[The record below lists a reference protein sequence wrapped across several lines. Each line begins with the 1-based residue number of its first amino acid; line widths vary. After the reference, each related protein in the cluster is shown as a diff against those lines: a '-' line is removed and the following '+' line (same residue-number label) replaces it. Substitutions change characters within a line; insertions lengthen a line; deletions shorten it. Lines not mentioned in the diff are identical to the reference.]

1 VEEGLS
7 AVGASRV
14 LVTAA
19 LIACL
24 LVAWPGALP
33 SAAASLDAQE
43 SDLVAVVNSF
53 RTAHGLARL
62 AVSDTL
68 TFASKW
74 MATDMAVYDYF
85 SHTARDGRAPV
96 QRMTDAG
103 YPAPQ
108 TYTGENI
115 AAGYASAAEVLSGWI
130 NSPAHYAVLTNPN
143 YRAIGVGRAYS
154 DCASYHTYWVM
165 DLGGIVDAATPVPSF
180 DLGYHAAWA
189 GQSPDLTL
197 APGQTATMVVA
208 LRNNGYRGWY
218 RGNPGQQANLGTAD
232 PLDAQRWD
240 LDDEWPSASRIA
252 TTTTAYVGPGQV
264 GWFQFQVRAPSS
276 VGSYVLRVRGV
287 IDGATWLEDPGIYWT
302 ITVR

>member
-1 VEEGLS
+1 MFSKL
-7 AVGASRV
+7 AAPRV
-14 LVTAA
+14 LASAA

-24 LVAWPGALP
+24 LMAWPGSLP

-53 RTAHGLARL
+53 RATHGLARL

-85 SHTARDGRAPV
+85 SHTSRDGRAPV

-103 YPAPQ
+103 YPGPQ
-108 TYTGENI
+108 TYTGENM

-143 YRAIGVGRAYS
+143 YRAIGVGRAYNAG
-154 DCASYHTYWVM
+154 ASYHTYWVM
-165 DLGGIVDAATPVPSF
+165 DVGGIVDAATAIPSF

-189 GQSPDLTL
+189 GQSPDVTL
-197 APGQTATMVVA
+197 SAGQTATMVVA

-240 LDDEWPSASRIA
+240 LDFGWPSASRIA

-264 GWFQFQVRAPSS
+264 GWFEFQVRAPSS
-276 VGSYVLRVRGV
+276 PGSYVLRVRGV
-287 IDGATWLEDPGIYWT
+287 VDGATWLEDPGVFWT

>member
-1 VEEGLS
+1 MSGFV
-7 AVGASRV
+7 APRV
-14 LVTAA
+14 LVCAA

-24 LVAWPGALP
+24 LVSWPGSLP
-33 SAAASLDAQE
+33 SAAATLDAQE
-43 SDLVAVVNSF
+43 SDLVSVVNSF
-53 RTAHGLARL
+53 RAARGLASL

-85 SHTARDGRAPV
+85 SHTSRDGRAPV
-96 QRMTDAG
+96 QRMIDAG
-103 YPAPQ
+103 YPGPQ
-108 TYTGENI
+108 TYTGENM
-115 AAGYASAAEVLSGWI
+115 AAGYASASDVLNGWI
-130 NSPAHYAVLTNPN
+130 SSPAHYAVLTNPN

-154 DCASYHTYWVM
+154 DNASYHTYWVM
-165 DLGGIVDAATPVPSF
+165 DVGGIVDAATAVPSF

-189 GQSPDLTL
+189 GQSPDMTL
-197 APGQTATMVVA
+197 SPGQTATMVVA
-208 LRNNGYRGWY
+208 LRNDGYRGWY
-218 RGNPGQQANLGTAD
+218 RGTPGQEANLGTAG

-240 LDDEWPSASRIA
+240 LDYGWPSASRIA

-276 VGSYVLRVRGV
+276 PGSYVLRVRGV
-287 IDGATWLEDPGIYWT
+287 IDGVTWLEDAGVYWT

>member
-1 VEEGLS
+1 LLRLV
-7 AVGASRV
+7 VSRV
-14 LVTAA
+14 LISVA
-19 LIACL
+19 
-24 LVAWPGALP
+24 LVASLVVVLPGSQP
-33 SAAASLDAQE
+33 AAAATLDAQE
-43 SDLVAVVNSF
+43 SDLLAAVNSF
-53 RTAHGLARL
+53 RDARGLARL

-68 TFASKW
+68 TFAAKW

-85 SHTARDGRAPV
+85 SHTSRDGRAPV

-103 YPAPQ
+103 YPGPQ

-115 AAGYASAAEVLSGWI
+115 AAGFASANEVLNGWI
-130 NSPAHYAVLTNPN
+130 NSPTHYAVLTNPN

-154 DCASYHTYWVM
+154 DGSTYHSYWVM
-165 DLGGIVDAATPVPSF
+165 DVGGIVDAATAIPSF
-180 DLGYHAAWA
+180 DLGYHDAWA

-197 APGQTATMVVA
+197 VPGQTATMVVA
-208 LRNNGYRGWY
+208 LRNTGYRGWY

-240 LDDEWPSASRIA
+240 LDFGWPSPSRIA

-276 VGSYVLRVRGV
+276 PGSYVLRVRGV
-287 IDGATWLEDPGIYWT
+287 IDGTTWLEDPGIYWT

>member
-1 VEEGLS
+1 MSGS
-7 AVGASRV
+7 GASRV
-14 LVTAA
+14 LVCAS

-33 SAAASLDAQE
+33 AAAATLDAQE
-43 SDLVAVVNSF
+43 SDLVSVVNSF
-53 RTAHGLARL
+53 RAARGLASL

-85 SHTARDGRAPV
+85 SHTSRDGRTPV
-96 QRMTDAG
+96 QRMFDAG
-103 YPAPQ
+103 YPGPQ
-108 TYTGENI
+108 TYTGENM
-115 AAGYASAAEVLSGWI
+115 AAGYARASEVLSGWMS
-130 NSPAHYAVLTNPN
+130 SPAHYAVLTNPN
-143 YRAIGVGRAYS
+143 YRAIGVGRAHS
-154 DCASYHTYWVM
+154 DGASYQTYWVM
-165 DLGGIVDAATPVPSF
+165 DVGGLVDAAAAVPSF

-189 GQSPDLTL
+189 GQSPDVTL

-208 LRNNGYRGWY
+208 LRNSGYRGWY

-240 LDDEWPSASRIA
+240 LDYGWPSASRIA

-264 GWFQFQVRAPSS
+264 GWFEFQVRAPSS
-276 VGSYVLRVRGV
+276 PGSYVLRVRGV
-287 IDGATWLEDPGIYWT
+287 IDGATWLEDPGVSWT

>member
-1 VEEGLS
+1 LLS
-7 AVGASRV
+7 TLAAPRILIS
-14 LVTAA
+14 AA

-24 LVAWPGALP
+24 LVAWPASLP
-33 SAAASLDAQE
+33 SAAATLDAQE
-43 SDLVAVVNSF
+43 SDLVSAVNSF
-53 RTAHGLARL
+53 RATRGLARL

-74 MATDMAVYDYF
+74 MATDMAVNNYF
-85 SHTARDGRAPV
+85 SHTSRDGRAPV

-103 YPAPQ
+103 YPGPQ

-115 AAGYASAAEVLSGWI
+115 AGGYSNASEVLSGWI

-154 DCASYHTYWVM
+154 ESASYRTYWVM
-165 DLGGIVDAATPVPSF
+165 DVGGIVDAQVAVPNF
-180 DLGYHAAWA
+180 DLGYHASWA
-189 GQSPDLTL
+189 GQSPDVTL
-197 APGQTATMVVA
+197 SPGQTATMVVA
-208 LRNNGYRGWY
+208 FRNLGYRGWY
-218 RGNPGQQANLGTAD
+218 RGYPGQQANLGTAD

-240 LDDEWPSASRIA
+240 LMNGWPSASRIA

-264 GWFQFQVRAPSS
+264 GWFQFQVRGPTTP
-276 VGSYVLRVRGV
+276 GRYVLRVRGV
-287 IDGATWLEDPGIYWT
+287 VDGATWLEDPGVYWT

>member
-1 VEEGLS
+1 LS
-7 AVGASRV
+7 TLPAPRV
-14 LVTAA
+14 LVSAA

-24 LVAWPGALP
+24 LVAWPGSLP
-33 SAAASLDAQE
+33 SAAAALDAQE
-43 SDLVAVVNSF
+43 SDLVTAVNSF
-53 RTAHGLARL
+53 RSAQGLARL
-62 AVSDTL
+62 ALSDTL

-85 SHTARDGRAPV
+85 SHTSRDGREPV
-96 QRMTDAG
+96 ERMSDAG
-103 YPAPQ
+103 YPGRQ
-108 TYTGENI
+108 TYTGENM
-115 AAGYASAAEVLSGWI
+115 AAGYASANEVLNGWI

-154 DCASYHTYWVM
+154 DGSTYHTYWVM
-165 DLGGIVDAATPVPSF
+165 DVGGIVDAATAAPSF
-180 DLGYHAAWA
+180 DLGYHGAWA
-189 GQSPDLTL
+189 AQSSDVTL
-197 APGQTATMVVA
+197 SPGQTATLVVA
-208 LRNNGYRGWY
+208 LRNTGYRGWY

-240 LDDEWPSASRIA
+240 LDYGWPSASRIG

-264 GWFQFQVRAPSS
+264 GWFQFQVRAPLSP
-276 VGSYVLRVRGV
+276 GSYVLRVRGV

>member
-1 VEEGLS
+1 MSGFV
-7 AVGASRV
+7 APRV
-14 LVTAA
+14 LVCAA

-24 LVAWPGALP
+24 LVSWPGSLP
-33 SAAASLDAQE
+33 SAAATLDAQE
-43 SDLVAVVNSF
+43 SDLVSVVNSF
-53 RTAHGLARL
+53 RAARGLASL

-85 SHTARDGRAPV
+85 SHTSRDGRAPV
-96 QRMTDAG
+96 QRMIDAG
-103 YPAPQ
+103 YPGPQ
-108 TYTGENI
+108 TYTGENM
-115 AAGYASAAEVLSGWI
+115 AAGYASASDVLNGWI
-130 NSPAHYAVLTNPN
+130 SSPAHYAVLTNPN

-154 DCASYHTYWVM
+154 DGASYHTYWVM
-165 DLGGIVDAATPVPSF
+165 DVGGIVDAATAVPSF

-189 GQSPDLTL
+189 GQSPDTTL

-208 LRNNGYRGWY
+208 LRNDGYRGWY
-218 RGNPGQQANLGTAD
+218 RETPGQQANLGTAG

-240 LDDEWPSASRIA
+240 LDYGWPSASRIA

-276 VGSYVLRVRGV
+276 PGSYVLRVRGV
-287 IDGATWLEDPGIYWT
+287 IDGVTWLEDAGVYWT

>member
-1 VEEGLS
+1 LS
-7 AVGASRV
+7 GFVAPRV
-14 LVTAA
+14 FVCAA

-24 LVAWPGALP
+24 LVAWPGSLP
-33 SAAASLDAQE
+33 SAAATLDAQE
-43 SDLVAVVNSF
+43 SDLVSVVNSF
-53 RTAHGLARL
+53 RAARGLASL

-85 SHTARDGRAPV
+85 SHTSRDGRAPV
-96 QRMTDAG
+96 QRMIDAG
-103 YPAPQ
+103 YPGPQ
-108 TYTGENI
+108 TYTGENM
-115 AAGYASAAEVLSGWI
+115 AAGYASASDVLNGWI
-130 NSPAHYAVLTNPN
+130 SSPAHYAVLTNPN

-154 DCASYHTYWVM
+154 DGASYHTYWVM
-165 DLGGIVDAATPVPSF
+165 DVGGIVDAATAVPSF

-189 GQSPDLTL
+189 GQSPDTTL

-208 LRNNGYRGWY
+208 LRNDGYRGWY
-218 RGNPGQQANLGTAD
+218 RETPGQQANLGTAG

-240 LDDEWPSASRIA
+240 LDYGWPSASRIA

-276 VGSYVLRVRGV
+276 PGSYVLRVRGV
-287 IDGATWLEDPGIYWT
+287 IDGVTWLEDAGVYWT